1 MTTNP
6 AAFSMGYDNMQLVSH
21 PQRRRKNVAL
31 DGKVP
36 ILKKISEKILTS
48 ICHGVPQELGI
59 EK

>member
-1 MTTNP
+1 MTT
-6 AAFSMGYDNMQLVSH
+6 AACRLFGGLWQYAVGVK
-21 PQRRRKNVAL
+21 PPEEKKNVAL
-31 DGKVP
+31 DGKVS

>member
-6 AAFSMGYDNMQLVSH
+6 AAFLAGYGNLQFGVTPSKE
-21 PQRRRKNVAL
+21 RENVAP
-31 DGKVP
+31 DGKVS